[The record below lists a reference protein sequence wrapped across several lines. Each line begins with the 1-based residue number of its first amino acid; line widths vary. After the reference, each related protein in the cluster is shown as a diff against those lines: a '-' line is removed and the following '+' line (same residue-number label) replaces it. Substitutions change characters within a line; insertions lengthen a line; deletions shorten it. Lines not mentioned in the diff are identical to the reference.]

1 MYFARPRKHLRL
13 CRGDTL
19 KQVFTLYE
27 NEPMNAQK
35 YTPNDNDSI
44 YFGVMEP
51 NSCFEEALI
60 RKKYTY
66 QDFNDNLELKVILE
80 PKDTLTVLPGMYYY
94 QIKLKHG
101 EEVYTLVPQTP
112 FYIDN

>member
-1 MYFARPRKHLRL
+1 MYFGRPRKHLRL

-19 KQVFTLYE
+19 KEIFTIYE

-35 YTPNDNDSI
+35 YIPNSDDII

-51 NSCFEEALI
+51 NSFFEEALI
-60 RKKYTY
+60 RKRFDITS
-66 QDFNDNLELKVILE
+66 FNENGELELVIKPE
-80 PKDTLTVLPGMYYY
+80 DTLTLLPGMYYY
-94 QIKLKHG
+94 QIKLKRG
-101 EEVYTLVPQTP
+101 EEVYTLIPQTS